1 MRQGKIVNVIQT
13 GANDVLEV
21 KGERMLLIPKIDDV
35 VIEISL
41 DDKTVKIRPL
51 EGLL

>member
-1 MRQGKIVNVIQT
+1 M
-13 GANDVLEV
+13 LEV